1 MVNGMESFRLPKPLY
16 SISIEEKKAMKEKEG
31 WKRRKAMVDKEDEEK
46 ENDGKK
52 KAESIRLPT
61 APAQGAV
68 KSGGLWG
75 GHRYLAKT

>member
-1 MVNGMESFRLPKPLY
+1 MGKMVKRESIRLPRPLY
-16 SISIEEKKAMKEKEG
+16 SSIEEKKG
-31 WKRRKAMVDKEDEEK
+31 WKRRRAMVDKEDEEK

-68 KSGGLWG
+68 KSGGWWG

>member
-1 MVNGMESFRLPKPLY
+1 
-16 SISIEEKKAMKEKEG
+16 
-31 WKRRKAMVDKEDEEK
+31 MVDKEDEEK

-68 KSGGLWG
+68 KSGGCGEATGIWLKHERRREW
-75 GHRYLAKT
+75 AVF

>member
-1 MVNGMESFRLPKPLY
+1 ME
-16 SISIEEKKAMKEKEG
+16 KEKG
-31 WKRRKAMVDKEDEEK
+31 NGYKEDEEK

>member
-1 MVNGMESFRLPKPLY
+1 M
-16 SISIEEKKAMKEKEG
+16 KAKEG
-31 WKRRKAMVDKEDEEK
+31 WKRKKALVDKEDEEK

-52 KAESIRLPT
+52 KVESIRLPT

-68 KSGGLWG
+68 KSGGR